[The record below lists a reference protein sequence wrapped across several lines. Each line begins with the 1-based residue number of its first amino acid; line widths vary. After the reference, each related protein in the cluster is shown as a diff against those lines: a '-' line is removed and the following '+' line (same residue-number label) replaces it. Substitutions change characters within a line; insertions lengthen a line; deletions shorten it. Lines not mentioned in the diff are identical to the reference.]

1 MGRLF
6 TILWTVSLFGRYSV
20 SGLTALS
27 IIYPIQLLIIAL
39 AVGTGVGVK
48 VGRGKK
54 ERSRRVRRRRHAACR
69 RAVAFVCS
77 RQLADHARLRPDVD
91 RIGSCRSGCN
101 PLWKDCL
108 RFQRRLL
115 SGKHL
120 VEGAAGEWRYE
131 NAHAGT
137 DYGRGH
143 QYCAGSA
150 AHLRSNGAS

>member
-6 TILWTVSLFGRYSV
+6 TILWTDSLLGRYSV
-20 SGLTALS
+20 SSLTALS
-27 IIYPIQLLIIAL
+27 IIYPIQLLMIVL

-48 VGRGKK
+48 AGRGKRK
-54 ERSRRVRRRRHAACR
+54 EADEFAGVGTPLVAALWLLF
-69 RAVAFVCS
+69 AAGNW
-77 RQLADHARLRPDVD
+77 LIIPAYARMSTEF
-91 RIGSCRSGCN
+91 GSCRSGCN

-120 VEGAAGEWRYE
+120 DEGAAGERRYE
-131 NAHAGT
+131 NAHTGT

-150 AHLRSNGAS
+150 AHFRSNGAS